1 MLSALLVDDHPH
13 LVEHLSTVIPWAE
26 LGVAQVH
33 TGCSGDEALETI
45 RNNRIDILVTD
56 IRMPGMDGL
65 QLIGQARELRP
76 EIGCILLSG
85 YGEFQYAQKAIE
97 LQAFRYLLKPVRP
110 DEFISV
116 ILELTGRRGRPSDAG
131 KGQAAELR
139 PADKHEVQRR
149 LVDSV
154 HDYVRLHIGGDLTL
168 AVIAEHVYLH
178 PVYLSKVYKEITGT
192 NMSEFILDARMAK
205 ARELLKQSGLRIYEI
220 GEAVGYRSTQHFIA
234 EFKKYAGLTPKQFR
248 ETAD

>member
-1 MLSALLVDDHPH
+1 MISVLLVDDHPH

-26 LGVAQVH
+26 LGVSRVF

-65 QLIGQARELRP
+65 QLIGQARKLRP
-76 EIGCILLSG
+76 ELDCILLSG

-110 DEFISV
+110 DEFVSIIS
-116 ILELTGRRGRPSDAG
+116 ELTNGRSRPSDAG
-131 KGQAAELR
+131 SEQQ

-149 LVDSV
+149 LIDSV

-168 AVIAEHVYLH
+168 AAIAEHVYLH
-178 PVYLSKVYKEITGT
+178 PVYLSKVYKEIAGR
-192 NMSEFILDARMAK
+192 NVSEFILEARMTKAK
-205 ARELLKQSGLRIYEI
+205 ELLGHPGLRIYEI

-234 EFKKYAGLTPKQFR
+234 EFKKYAGVTPKMFR
-248 ETAD
+248 ESFR

>member
-1 MLSALLVDDHPH
+1 MSTVLLVDDHPH

-26 LGVAQVH
+26 LGVARVH
-33 TGCSGDEALETI
+33 TGNSGDEALETI

-65 QLIGQARELRP
+65 QLIGQARALRP

-85 YGEFQYAQKAIE
+85 YGEFEYAQKAIE

-110 DEFISV
+110 EVFVSV
-116 ILELTGRRGRPSDAG
+116 IRELTNNRDRTSDDG
-131 KGQAAELR
+131 KEPAAELR
-139 PADKHEVQRR
+139 PANKQEVQRR
-149 LVDSV
+149 LIDSV
-154 HDYVRLHIGGDLTL
+154 RDYVRLHIGGDLTL
-168 AVIAEHVYLH
+168 AAIAEHVYLH

-205 ARELLKQSGLRIYEI
+205 AKELLRHPGLRIYEI
-220 GEAVGYRSTQHFIA
+220 GEAVGYRSTQHFIT
-234 EFKKYAGLTPKQFR
+234 EFKKHTGMTPKQFR
-248 ETAD
+248 ETMD